1 MGRNVVAMILAG
13 GKGTRLHQLTKKI
26 AKPAVY
32 FGGKYRIIDFSLSN
46 VANSAIDSCGVL
58 TQYESVVLN
67 NYIGNGSK
75 WGFDG
80 VDSTCVALAP
90 RQTESGANWY
100 KGTADAIYQ
109 NIDFLDEEDPK
120 YVLILS
126 GDHIYKTSYD
136 EMIRLHTES
145 KADCTISVLEV
156 DIKEASRFGIL
167 EVDSN
172 DVITKFVEKP
182 KEPKSNLAS
191 MGVYIF
197 TYKALRSALIEDHKD
212 PNSENDFGKNII
224 PKMLKE
230 KKKLVAYR
238 FKGYWRDV
246 GTVDS
251 LHQANMELLPSKRT
265 EDTIH
270 FDEYPKVFSEDTNS
284 LPQFID
290 KKAKVKDSLINQGAR
305 IFGDVSESVISNEV
319 MIEEGAKVVK
329 SVLMPGVIIRKGAY
343 VENAILGPN
352 TVIKE
357 KEEINKNTGKIVLL
371 DYERNLQQWKTQLL

>member
-1 MGRNVVAMILAG
+1 MSRNVVAMILAG
-13 GKGTRLHQLTKKI
+13 GKGTRLHALTKKI

-46 VANSAIDSCGVL
+46 VANSSIDSVGVL

-90 RQTESGANWY
+90 RETEKGSAWY
-100 KGTADAIYQ
+100 EGTADAIYQ
-109 NIDFLDEEDPK
+109 NLDFLDEEDPE

-136 EMIRLHTES
+136 NMINLHKKA

-167 EVDSN
+167 EVDSE

-191 MGVYIF
+191 MGVYVF
-197 TYKALRSALIEDHKD
+197 TYKSLRKALIEDAKD
-212 PNSENDFGKNII
+212 PSSEHDFGKNII
-224 PKMLKE
+224 PKMLNE
-230 KKKLVAYR
+230 NKKLIAYR

-246 GTVDS
+246 GTLDS
-251 LHQANMELLPSKRT
+251 LHQANMELLPSLRN

-284 LPQFID
+284 YPQYISP
-290 KKAKVKDSLINQGAR
+290 KAKIKDCLINQGAE
-305 IFGDVSESVISNEV
+305 IFGEVTQSVISNEV
-319 MIEEGAKVVK
+319 VIETGAVVK
-329 SVLMPGVIIRKGAY
+329 RSVLMPGVKIKKGAY
-343 VENAILGPN
+343 VENAILGPD
-352 TVIKE
+352 TIIKE
-357 KEEINKNTGKIVLL
+357 NEVINKNSDKIVLL
-371 DYERNLQQWKTQLL
+371 DYERNLSE

>member
-1 MGRNVVAMILAG
+1 MSRNVVAMILAG
-13 GKGTRLHQLTKKI
+13 GKGTRLHALTKKV

-46 VANSAIDSCGVL
+46 VANSSIDSVGVL
-58 TQYESVVLN
+58 TQYESVTLN
-67 NYIGNGSK
+67 NYIGNGEK

-80 VDSTCVALAP
+80 VDSTCVALPP
-90 RQTESGANWY
+90 RQTEAGLNWY
-100 KGTADAIYQ
+100 EGTADAIYQ
-109 NIDFLDEEDPK
+109 NLDFLDQEDPK

-136 EMIRLHTES
+136 EMLKLHIES

-167 EVDSN
+167 EVDDH

-197 TYKALRSALIEDHKD
+197 TYKKLKEALLEDAK
-212 PNSENDFGKNII
+212 NEKSEHDFGKNII
-224 PKMLKE
+224 PTMLSKNQ
-230 KKKLVAYR
+230 KLVAYR

-246 GTVDS
+246 GTLDS
-251 LHQANMELLPSKRT
+251 LHQANMELLPSYRT
-265 EDTIH
+265 DETIH
-270 FDEYPKVFSEDTNS
+270 FDEAPKIYSEDTNS
-284 LPQFID
+284 LPTYISP
-290 KKAKVKDSLINQGAR
+290 KASIKNCLINQGAK
-305 IFGDVSESVISNEV
+305 IYGSVEESIVSNEV
-319 MIEEGAKVVK
+319 TIEEGAKVK
-329 SVLMPGVIIRKGAY
+329 RSVLMPGVKIKKGAV
-343 VENAILGPN
+343 VENAILGPD

-357 KEEINKNTGKIVLL
+357 NESINEKTDKIVLI
-371 DYERNLQQWKTQLL
+371 DYQRSLQ

>member
-13 GKGTRLHQLTKKI
+13 GKGTRLHALTKKI

-46 VANSAIDSCGVL
+46 VANSSIDSVGVL

-80 VDSTCVALAP
+80 VESTCVALAP
-90 RQTESGANWY
+90 RQTETGANWY

-109 NIDFLDEEDPK
+109 NIDFLDSEEPQ

-136 EMIRLHTES
+136 QMIALHVKS

-167 EVDSN
+167 EVDST
-172 DVITKFVEKP
+172 DTITKFVEKP

-191 MGVYIF
+191 MGVYVF
-197 TYKALRSALIEDHKD
+197 TYKVLRQALLEDAKD
-212 PNSENDFGKNII
+212 EKSEHDFGKNII
-224 PKMLKE
+224 PKMLSQ

-246 GTVDS
+246 GTLDS
-251 LHQANMELLPSKRT
+251 LHQANMELLPSQRSA
-265 EDTIH
+265 DTIN
-270 FDEYPKVFSEDTNS
+270 FDESPKIYSEDTNS
-284 LPQFID
+284 YPQYID
-290 KKAKVKDSLINQGAR
+290 SKATVKDCLINQGAS
-305 IFGDVSESVISNEV
+305 IYGTCIKSVISNEV
-319 MIEEGAKVVK
+319 VIEEGATVTH
-329 SVLMPGVIIRKGAY
+329 SVLMPGVIIKKGAY
-343 VENAILGPN
+343 VENAILGPD

-357 KEEINKNTGKIVLL
+357 NEEINKDSGKIVLL
-371 DYERNLQQWKTQLL
+371 DYERNLQ

>member
-230 KKKLVAYR
+230 NKKLVAYR

-371 DYERNLQQWKTQLL
+371 DYERNLQQ

>member
-1 MGRNVVAMILAG
+1 MGRSVVAMILAG
-13 GKGTRLHQLTKKI
+13 GKGTRLHALTKKI

-46 VANSAIDSCGVL
+46 VANSSIDSVGVL

-80 VDSTCVALAP
+80 VNSTCVAIAP
-90 RQTESGANWY
+90 RQTEEGLNWY
-100 KGTADAIYQ
+100 KGTADAITQ
-109 NIDFLDEEDPK
+109 NIPFLDDEDPE

-136 EMIRLHTES
+136 EMIKLHIKS

-167 EVDSN
+167 EVDSG

-191 MGVYIF
+191 MGVYVF
-197 TYKALRSALIEDHKD
+197 TYKTLRQALVEDSKD
-212 PNSENDFGKNII
+212 SKSEHDFGKNII
-224 PKMLKE
+224 PKMLAE
-230 KKKLVAYR
+230 NRKLVAYR
-238 FKGYWRDV
+238 FRGYWRDV
-246 GTVDS
+246 GTLDS
-251 LHQANMELLPSKRT
+251 LHQANMELLPSLRN
-265 EDTIH
+265 EDTIQ
-270 FDEYPKVFSEDTNS
+270 FDEFPKIFSEDTYS
-284 LPQFID
+284 RPQYID
-290 KKAKVKDSLINQGAR
+290 KNASVKDCLINQGAV
-305 IFGDVSESVISNEV
+305 IYGKVVQSVISNEV
-319 MIEEGAKVVK
+319 TIEPGAVVIK
-329 SVLMPGVIIRKGAY
+329 SVLMPGVTIKSGAY
-343 VENAILGPN
+343 VENAILGPD

-357 KEEINKNTGKIVLL
+357 NEIINKDTGKIVLL
-371 DYERNLQQWKTQLL
+371 DYERNLQ